1 MSPAGHFTLLRVIPI
16 IVLVAV
22 ALILQQGFGAD
33 RLIAAGV
40 GLVAAIIVRIYL
52 PRIWPEA

>member
-1 MSPAGHFTLLRVIPI
+1 MSPTGQFTLMRVIPI

-33 RLIAAGV
+33 RLVAAGV
-40 GLVAAIIVRIYL
+40 GLVAAVIVRVYL
-52 PRIWPEA
+52 PRFWPKS